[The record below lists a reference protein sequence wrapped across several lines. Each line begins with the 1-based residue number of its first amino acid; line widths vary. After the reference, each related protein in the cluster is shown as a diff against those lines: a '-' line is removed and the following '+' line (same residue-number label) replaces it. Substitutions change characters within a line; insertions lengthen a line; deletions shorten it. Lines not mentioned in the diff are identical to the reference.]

1 MLSVPTFKILA
12 DCIRRDPT
20 SWQGMGLLYLNPFP
34 LSLQAANDDLLVMPG
49 KDGSGILLGVFP
61 PNFISPLNAS
71 IVCHIEDI
79 AADSQLATGLLE
91 TIGEK
96 ATYAPVHA
104 IAGNR
109 KPLAFLLVEDEVM
122 TSKLVA
128 HHLEQFGTVIITKNA
143 REATANNTFYV
154 PDIILLDIHYHDDLY
169 DGFDVLA
176 NILSA
181 NNKAFVV
188 MFSADRHPA
197 TIVRALSMGAQGFIA
212 KPFRADN
219 FSYYIEKYANKAVTN
234 QSNPL

>member
-20 SWQGMGLLYLNPFP
+20 SWQGIGLLYLNPYP
-34 LSLQAANDDLLVMPG
+34 LSLQAANDDLLVMPC

-61 PNFISPLNAS
+61 PNFIPPLNAS

-79 AADSQLATGLLE
+79 AAGFQLATGLLE
-91 TIGEK
+91 TIEEK
-96 ATYAPVHA
+96 A
-104 IAGNR
+104 IATPAHNMASR
-109 KPLAFLLVEDEVM
+109 NKKPLAFLLVEDDVM

-128 HHLEQFGTVIITKNA
+128 HHLEQFGTVITTKNA

-154 PDIILLDIHYHDDLY
+154 PDIILLDIHYRDDLY

-212 KPFRADN
+212 KPFRASD
-219 FSYYIEKYANKAVTN
+219 FSYYIDKFTN
-234 QSNPL
+234 QI